1 MNYLDFNEKTCNLIS
16 LNVRGIR
23 DQSKRRSIFSFL
35 KDQKASFYF
44 LQETFSVVEDEP
56 IWKKEWGGRMI
67 FSHGSRHSKGICI
80 LIDPSMKEN
89 LEYSF
94 SDNAGRIA
102 LITVSFNSIKLSLC
116 NIDAPN
122 NPNDQLQFIQELN
135 NCLRDKV
142 ELTTLIVGGDWNC
155 TLTKKDKKSGLIWRP
170 TNFRNAILITMDIF
184 DLIDN

>member
-1 MNYLDFNEKTCNLIS
+1 M
-16 LNVRGIR
+16 RGIR

-35 KDQKASFYF
+35 KDQKASLYF

-56 IWKKEWGGRMI
+56 VWKKEWGGRMI
-67 FSHGSRHSKGICI
+67 FSHGSRHSKGVCI

-102 LITVSFNSIKLSLC
+102 LITVSFNTIKLSLC
-116 NIDAPN
+116 NIYAPN